1 MGAFILIAEDEAYIV
16 ESLKFLL
23 SHDGHDVETVAD
35 GAAVLPAIQKRRP
48 DLLILDVM
56 LPTTNGYDVL
66 RLVRATKG
74 LERLPV
80 LVLTAKGQE
89 ADRRL
94 MIDLGA
100 NDFVTKPFSNQDLV
114 ERINGLLRP

>member
-1 MGAFILIAEDEAYIV
+1 MGARILIAEDEAYIV

-23 SHDGHDVETVAD
+23 SHAGHEVETVSD
-35 GAAVLPAIQKRRP
+35 GGAVLPAIQKRRP

-66 RLVRATKG
+66 RLVRGTRG
-74 LERLPV
+74 LETLPV

-100 NDFVTKPFSNQDLV
+100 NDFVTKPFSNRDLIDRV
-114 ERINGLLRP
+114 NGLVSA

>member
-1 MGAFILIAEDEAYIV
+1 MGARILIAEDEAYIV

-23 SHDGHDVETVAD
+23 SHAGHEVETVAD
-35 GAAVLPAIQKRRP
+35 GGAVLPAIQKRRP

-66 RLVRATKG
+66 RLVRGTKG
-74 LERLPV
+74 FETLPV

-100 NDFVTKPFSNQDLV
+100 NDFVTKPFSNQDLIDRV
-114 ERINGLLRP
+114 NGLVSA